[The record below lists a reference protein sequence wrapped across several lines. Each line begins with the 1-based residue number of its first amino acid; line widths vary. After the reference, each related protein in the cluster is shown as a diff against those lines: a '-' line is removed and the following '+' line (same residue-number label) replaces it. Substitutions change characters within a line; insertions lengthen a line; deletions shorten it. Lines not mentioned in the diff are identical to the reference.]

1 MSFSSFRGA
10 SWPRGQTC
18 ISWVSCIASGF
29 FTCWAIRKETYFV
42 LVSVKEC
49 SSSSF
54 FKFIFYL
61 KDVFFSIF
69 SLTVIIIFLYLWCDR
84 QIISIHSFPAPPQ
97 LSFFQQTFFQL
108 WMNNLSSASWFYTYW
123 RVPFNLLNDAFILMG
138 LPSGRG

>member
-54 FKFIFYL
+54 FQFIFYL

-69 SLTVIIIFLYLWCDR
+69 SLTVIIIFLYLWYDR
-84 QIISIHSFPAPPQ
+84 QIMSIHSFPTPTTVILSTNIFSTLNEQPLKCQ
-97 LSFFQQTFFQL
+97 LVLYILESTIQPVKWCL
-108 WMNNLSSASWFYTYW
+108 YSHGSS
-123 RVPFNLLNDAFILMG
+123 
-138 LPSGRG
+138 